1 MPLLGEIED
10 KGEKQKRK
18 GTHTVLILMFPLKC
32 RTFFKASRQQGGPK
46 FSHREE
52 LRGRCLESGLECP
65 CSLCS
70 EECCTC
76 TLEAKALMCLEVL
89 KMELSVS
96 HQLLFLTTVLIP
108 GASQWLKNQ
117 GRWEGP
123 CGTPGSVFPMCSS
136 WKLGKGCPTG
146 SSPMEIQGIDAL
158 FWPPRAFVL
167 VGT

>member
-1 MPLLGEIED
+1 MLLSVSSVPLLGEIED

-89 KMELSVS
+89 KMEPSVF

-108 GASQWLKNQ
+108 GASQRLKKSRTV
-117 GRWEGP
+117 GRALWH
-123 CGTPGSVFPMCSS
+123 TRLRLPMCSS
-136 WKLGKGCPTG
+136 
-146 SSPMEIQGIDAL
+146 
-158 FWPPRAFVL
+158 
-167 VGT
+167 

>member
-1 MPLLGEIED
+1 MLLSVSSVPLLGEIED

-89 KMELSVS
+89 KMEPSVF

-108 GASQWLKNQ
+108 GASQRLKKSRMV
-117 GRWEGP
+117 GRALWHTRL
-123 CGTPGSVFPMCSS
+123 CLPMCSS
-136 WKLGKGCPTG
+136 
-146 SSPMEIQGIDAL
+146 
-158 FWPPRAFVL
+158 
-167 VGT
+167 